1 MARVATV
8 PRRAGGG
15 APDPFDHP
23 STLELVARGLA
34 EDVGRGDVTTAA
46 TVAPGAT
53 GRTALVAREDC
64 VVAGL
69 PLVAIVLE
77 AVAGRG
83 RPVPSVSIRVAEG
96 KVAGRG
102 RTLAVV
108 DGSLAVTLTAE
119 RLLLNLVQ
127 HLCGI
132 ATETRR
138 YVAAVAG
145 TGASI
150 VDTRK
155 TLPGLRLLQKY
166 AVRCGGGR
174 NHRFG
179 LDDGVLV
186 KDNHI
191 AACGSVAAA
200 IRAARDSVPH
210 SLKIEVEC
218 ERMAQV
224 EAALRAGADAILL
237 DNMTPREVRAAVH
250 RIGGRAIVEVSGGV
264 SLDTVRAYAESGADI
279 VSIGR
284 LTHSV
289 RAVDVGLD
297 FLSRQSPRTGPRG
310 RTPSRRGR

>member
-1 MARVATV
+1 MARGSAKAA
-8 PRRAGGG
+8 PGAG

-23 STLELVARGLA
+23 STRALIARGLE
-34 EDVGRGDVTTAA
+34 EDLGRGDVTTAA
-46 TVAPGAT
+46 TVDPAALGK
-53 GRTALVAREDC
+53 TALVAREEC

-69 PLVAIVLE
+69 PLAAMVLE
-77 AVAGRG
+77 AVAGRAG
-83 RPVPSVSIRVAEG
+83 RAPSVAVEVGEGAVAR
-96 KVAGRG
+96 RG
-102 RTLAVV
+102 RRLAAI
-108 DGSLAVTLTAE
+108 DGSLAVTLTGE

-138 YVAAVAG
+138 YVDAVAG
-145 TGASI
+145 TGAAI

-191 AACGSVAAA
+191 AACGSVAEAV
-200 IRAARDSVPH
+200 RAARRAVPH
-210 SLKIEVEC
+210 SLRIEVEC
-218 ERMAQV
+218 DRTSQV
-224 EAALRAGADAILL
+224 DEALRAGADAILL
-237 DNMTPREVRAAVH
+237 DNMTPAEVRAAVR
-250 RIGGRAIVEVSGGV
+250 RIDGRALVEVSGGV
-264 SLDTVRAYAESGADI
+264 SLDTVRAYAESGADL

-297 FLSRQSPRTGPRG
+297 FLSRARARGARRPTG
-310 RTPSRRGR
+310 

>member
-1 MARVATV
+1 MARASSNSA
-8 PRRAGGG
+8 RRGPG

-23 STLELVARGLA
+23 STHELVARGLE

-46 TVAPGAT
+46 TVDPGAR
-53 GRTALVAREDC
+53 GRTALVAREEC

-69 PLVAIVLE
+69 PLVEIVLE

-83 RPVPSVSIRVAEG
+83 REAPAVSIEVEEGEVAR
-96 KVAGRG
+96 RG
-102 RTLAVV
+102 RKLAVIE
-108 DGSLAVTLTAE
+108 GSLSVTLIGE

-138 YVAAVAG
+138 YVRAVAG
-145 TGASI
+145 TRAAI

-179 LDDGVLV
+179 LDDGVLI
-186 KDNHI
+186 KDNHV

-200 IRAARDSVPH
+200 IRSARAAVPH
-210 SLKIEVEC
+210 SLRVEVEC
-218 ERMAQV
+218 DRMSQV
-224 EAALRAGADAILL
+224 EGALRAGADAILL
-237 DNMTPREVRAAVH
+237 DNMTPAEVAAAVR
-250 RIGGRAIVEVSGGV
+250 RIDGRALVEVSGGV
-264 SLDTVRAYAESGADI
+264 NLDTVRAHAESGADL

-297 FLSRQSPRTGPRG
+297 FLSRQAGRRRPRA
-310 RTPSRRGR
+310 RRS

>member
-1 MARVATV
+1 MARGTS
-8 PRRAGGG
+8 RKAGSGSG

-23 STLELVARGLA
+23 STRALVARGLE

-46 TVAPGAT
+46 TIDPGLS

-69 PLVAIVLE
+69 PLVSIVLE
-77 AVAGRG
+77 AVAGR
-83 RPVPSVSIRVAEG
+83 RARVPSVSVEVGEG
-96 KVAGRG
+96 EAARKGR
-102 RTLAVV
+102 RLAVV
-108 DGSLAVTLTAE
+108 AGPLAVTLTGE

-127 HLCGI
+127 HLCGV

-138 YVAAVAG
+138 YVEAVRGTRAA
-145 TGASI
+145 I

-155 TLPGLRLLQKY
+155 TLPGMRLLQKY

-186 KDNHI
+186 KDNHV

-200 IRAARDSVPH
+200 VRAARASVPH
-210 SLKIEVEC
+210 SLRVEVEC
-218 ERMAQV
+218 DRIAQV
-224 EAALRAGADAILL
+224 EEALRAGADAILL
-237 DNMTPREVRAAVH
+237 DNMTPEQVRAAVR
-250 RIGGRAIVEVSGGV
+250 RIDGRAIVEVSGGV
-264 SLDTVRAYAESGADI
+264 NLDTVRAYAESGADL

-297 FLSRQSPRTGPRG
+297 FLSRRA
-310 RTPSRRGR
+310 SRAGARRA